1 MLDYRFAQ
9 GEGGMLQG
17 AGVNLLM
24 TFNSGHAYTKIVEPQ
39 ELGQADPWDIGVR
52 ATRDPRGRRPAEPLN
67 HSMTPWNFNID
78 LNVDKVFY
86 LGGISVD
93 VYMHVLNLLDRKN
106 VINVHPTTGTPE
118 DDGWLRSAHAVSF
131 KKIPQYEDFYR
142 AINLDNRW
150 AWQMASGKD
159 FYGMPRQ
166 IRFGA
171 RVEF

>member
-1 MLDYRFAQ
+1 
-9 GEGGMLQG
+9 
-17 AGVNLLM
+17 
-24 TFNSGHAYTKIVEPQ
+24 
-39 ELGQADPWDIGVR
+39 
-52 ATRDPRGRRPAEPLN
+52 
-67 HSMTPWNFNID
+67 
-78 LNVDKVFY
+78 
-86 LGGISVD
+86 
-93 VYMHVLNLLDRKN
+93 
-106 VINVHPTTGTPE
+106 
-118 DDGWLRSAHAVSF
+118 VSF